1 MFGIIPKTMLK
12 SVCWRWFRWFLP
24 DISGILFFLLMTWGC
39 HNQDIM
45 EMLNNDIMG
54 YWMILLAGF
63 WQKTTQNGLKMG
75 GLNHHLSMRCNEVPC
90 KKTDDLWKLVSL
102 PIPEM
107 IFLKTW
113 GRVSMD
119 LFHLRDYTM
128 RVFIF
133 RSSHRIPTS
142 SFVGLEECSR

>member
-1 MFGIIPKTMLK
+1 
-12 SVCWRWFRWFLP
+12 
-24 DISGILFFLLMTWGC
+24 
-39 HNQDIM
+39 
-45 EMLNNDIMG
+45 
-54 YWMILLAGF
+54 
-63 WQKTTQNGLKMG
+63 
-75 GLNHHLSMRCNEVPC
+75 VPC

-119 LFHLRDYTM
+119 LLHLRDYTM